1 MERVSDKEVEQMAAA
16 RALLL
21 HGEGYSGEALAF
33 ERQRVR
39 ERLESMGHPLGE
51 PPVNHVEDV
60 PPTFGN
66 RLDWRNW

>member
-1 MERVSDKEVEQMAAA
+1 MERVSDKEVERMAAA

-21 HGEGYSGEALAF
+21 HGPEYSGEALAL

-39 ERLESMGHPLGE
+39 ERLASMGHPLGE
-51 PPVNHVEDV
+51 PPVRHVEDV
-60 PPTFGN
+60 PPVYGD